1 MQKYIQ
7 KIGFIILIL
16 WAGKLSLHAQEM
28 QWSNPIK
35 LKGGAIFPKVIGEN
49 EAGVFLMRYR
59 NRFYS
64 KSIFL
69 ERYNTDLNL
78 DLSLYIDLKKSQ
90 ILKIQMTPKGI
101 LMIKSKRNKSAKNYT
116 VTGSWLSYDL
126 KPLSEDIVLFTHQN
140 KQPLGSNTIQFCL
153 NDSLNQLSISM
164 LNYENNYPTV
174 SSYLFDLDYNLI
186 NKKSHR
192 FNYMQ
197 RLTLKDACINNRG
210 VVSLYCHTTNQLES
224 NMKAV
229 LLTIRP
235 DIINSYTFAD
245 TTNIGSGSLIYNRS
259 NDAAQFAGFYGLPN
273 SSGFVGAVF
282 SNFNSTK
289 LTWETIYRRF
299 DPKWLKTLN
308 TRFFN
313 SNSIAGDFELKSC
326 VPKSDG
332 GLVIIAEQK
341 DMTTE
346 SDVYIINGISQST
359 AKNIYKFNEILTIS
373 YDNEFFTEWQ
383 HKITKNQITIN
394 DGGYFSSAALF
405 VGQKYIQLLYNDQF
419 RNSGEVVQYTMYNNG
434 QTTRQKL
441 IKTELDYLAV
451 IPVGARQVSS
461 DKIIIPT
468 YKNRKF
474 SLLKLTYN

>member
-7 KIGFIILIL
+7 KIGFIILIVC
-16 WAGKLSLHAQEM
+16 AGKFSLNAQEM

-69 ERYNTDLNL
+69 ERYNSDLNL
-78 DLSLYIDLKKSQ
+78 NLSLYIDLKKSQ

-101 LMIKSKRNKSAKNYT
+101 LMIKSKKNKSAKNYII
-116 VTGSWLSYDL
+116 TGSWLSYDL
-126 KPLSEDIVLFTHQN
+126 KPLSEEVVLFTHQN
-140 KQPLGSNTIQFCL
+140 KQPLGSSIIQLCM
-153 NDSLNQLSISM
+153 NDSLNLLSVSM
-164 LNYENNYPTV
+164 LSSADNFFTLSNYLYDLNYK
-174 SSYLFDLDYNLI
+174 LI
-186 NKKSHR
+186 HKKSHR
-192 FNYMQ
+192 FSYMH
-197 RLTLKDACINNRG
+197 RITLKDACINRDITT
-210 VVSLYCHTTNQLES
+210 LYCQETDQFDS
-224 NMKAV
+224 KMKISLFRV
-229 LLTIRP
+229 KP
-235 DIINSYTFAD
+235 DNITSYTLAD

-259 NDAAQFAGFYGLPN
+259 DDAVQFAGFYGLPN

-299 DPKWLKTLN
+299 DPKWLKTSN
-308 TRFFN
+308 TGFFN
-313 SNSIAGDFELKSC
+313 SNSIAGDFKIKSC

-341 DMTTE
+341 DITSE
-346 SDVYIINGISQST
+346 NDIYVINGISQST
-359 AKNIYKFNEILTIS
+359 AKNIYKFNEILTLS
-373 YDNEFFTEWQ
+373 LDEKFYSEWQ

-405 VGQKYIQLLYNDQF
+405 VGKKYIQLLYNDQF

-434 QTTRQKL
+434 QKTRQKL
-441 IKTELDYLAV
+441 IKTELDYLAL
-451 IPVGARQVSS
+451 IPEGAMQVSS
-461 DKIIIPT
+461 DELIIPT